1 MRHTTKTNTYDELRD
16 LRVIFCNGSTF
27 ARTSTECVHILHEIH
42 QQLLIVNSAGT
53 TNSSILWSKINGGQG
68 LWRKR
73 NPFSQ
78 ERLCLIT
85 SFISLWNLWITV
97 ITISNYLG
105 ISIKQKPQVWLI
117 IITLHKPDRGKFS
130 EIVVK
135 GNSQT
140 MRRSEI
146 NALQTNQPWILTYN
160 SPVRSTVNILMSVV
174 WIWIERE
181 VLY

>member
-1 MRHTTKTNTYDELRD
+1 MCTHSAWDPPTAVNRKQYGN
-16 LRVIFCNGSTF
+16 N
-27 ARTSTECVHILHEIH
+27 
-42 QQLLIVNSAGT
+42 QQFHPVKQDQ
-53 TNSSILWSKINGGQG
+53 W

-146 NALQTNQPWILTYN
+146 NALQTYQPWILTYN